1 MPFMIEINKLQN
13 RLEDIKEN
21 VSNGRVLAY
30 FAKDDVEALLATEK
44 KLKTILEEI
53 KAEKQHIRK
62 ISSLIKQTEQYLQD
76 LEDIIEIERSNSL

>member
-30 FAKDDVEALLATEK
+30 FAKDDVEALLEKEK
-44 KLKTILEEI
+44 KLKTIFEEI
-53 KAEKQHIRK
+53 KAEKQHLRK
-62 ISSLIKQTEQYLQD
+62 ITYLIKETEQYLQD
-76 LEDIIEIERSNSL
+76 LEDIIEIERNKSL